1 MKKFEFEMTI
11 AAPTENEAIRKMNAL
26 QALGKHLSLSELEAL
41 EKTVSSPTMLVL
53 AKQKLGLN

>member
-41 EKTVSSPTMLVL
+41 EKTVSSPTMLAL